1 MRPSAF
7 FVPVLLLLL
16 CLVVFLPR
24 SLRIQAPNTE
34 ILPATSILPPP
45 VQAFSASAPTVSV
58 QAVFPGLGEFATT
71 VLNGNPD
78 TIVGVFVEDL
88 FALPV
93 TQQPKDQP
101 AFVSTEDNLA
111 TQFSMP
117 NQYGVIGLLAHNYL
131 SGKLFFDLRPG
142 DEVVVIYGDGHSE
155 LYHVTHSEKFR
166 ALYPLSPY
174 SDFIDTADPTNTKLS
189 SATLFN
195 HVYTT
200 PNNLVFQTCID
211 ANGDSS
217 WGRLF
222 VTAEKDNSIEIHL
235 PGLTKISNN

>member
-1 MRPSAF
+1 MRPTAL
-7 FVPVLLLLL
+7 FVPVLFLLL
-16 CLVVFLPR
+16 CLIVFLPR
-24 SLRIQAPNTE
+24 SLRTQAANTE
-34 ILPATSILPPP
+34 LLPSTSIVPPP
-45 VQAFSASAPTVSV
+45 VQVNSAIAPSVSV
-58 QAVFPGLGEFATT
+58 QPVFPGLGEFATT

-78 TIVGVFVEDL
+78 EVVGIFVEDL

-101 AFVSTEDNLA
+101 AFVSTEDNLI

-117 NQYGVIGLLAHNYL
+117 NQYGTIGLLAHNYL
-131 SGKLFFDLRPG
+131 SGKLFFDLLPG

-155 LYHVTHSEKFR
+155 LYHITNSERFQ
-166 ALYPLSPY
+166 ALNPLSPY
-174 SDFIDTADPTNTKLS
+174 SEFIDTADSANTKLS
-189 SATLFN
+189 SAVLFN

-200 PNNLVFQTCID
+200 PNHLVFQTCID

-222 VTAEKDNSIEIHL
+222 VSAEKDNSIEIHL
-235 PGLTKISNN
+235 PGLTTISNN